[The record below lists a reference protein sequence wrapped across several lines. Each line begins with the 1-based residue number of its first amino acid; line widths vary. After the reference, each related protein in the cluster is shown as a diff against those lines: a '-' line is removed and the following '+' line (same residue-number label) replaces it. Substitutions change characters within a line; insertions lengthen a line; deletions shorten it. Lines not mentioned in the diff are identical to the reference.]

1 MPARVYVC
9 EKSEAEELKKA
20 LSYDPYLDPNLIPPS
35 VTPKDMKESE
45 LTDEQRRLM
54 AEREKTVAENL
65 KKLSE
70 SLKGRIIFAR
80 QDYSLRDG
88 ASLGLNDGM
97 VYLYLSAPDDFLD
110 GAEERFRK
118 EFKSVKR
125 AGKEDEAKVIGIIK
139 EEEEKANTGFGSIF
153 GS

>member
-20 LSYDPYLDPNLIPPS
+20 LSYDPYLDPSLIPPS
-35 VTPKDMKESE
+35 ATPSKKEGE
-45 LTDEQRRLM
+45 LTDEERRLM